1 MTIYIYLIF
10 HKWEKLFHTATY
22 KPPFCDPQESAAP
35 LELDILEK
43 QLVLGCEKPRYN
55 LDISLLF
62 IKELLPQS
70 LYNLKIMWSEIDIIS

>member
-1 MTIYIYLIF
+1 M
-10 HKWEKLFHTATY
+10 
-22 KPPFCDPQESAAP
+22 
-35 LELDILEK
+35 ELDILEK